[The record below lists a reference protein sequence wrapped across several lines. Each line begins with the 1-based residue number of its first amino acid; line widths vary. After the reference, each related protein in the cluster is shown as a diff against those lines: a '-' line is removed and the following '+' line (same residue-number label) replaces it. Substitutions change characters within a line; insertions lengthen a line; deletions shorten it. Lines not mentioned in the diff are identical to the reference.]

1 MTDAGLPAPAA
12 AELGLLREC
21 QDRVLEREGIPMV
34 LSLVSEVEQP
44 VPRVRDRRI
53 RADGQ
58 RLARSFDRHRA
69 ALAASQRDDDVGCL
83 TSVMQVVSYSDY
95 GRTEARLWQR

>member
-1 MTDAGLPAPAA
+1 MTEAGPRTAA
-12 AELGLLREC
+12 GVELGLLREC

-34 LSLVSEVEQP
+34 LTLVSEVAP
-44 VPRVRDRRI
+44 VPPVRDGRV

-58 RLARSFDRHRA
+58 RLARSFDHYRA

-83 TSVMQVVSYSDY
+83 ISVMQVVSYCDY
-95 GRTEARLWQR
+95 GRTEARLWPR

>member
-1 MTDAGLPAPAA
+1 MTEVGSAATAA

-34 LSLVSEVEQP
+34 LTLLSEVEQP
-44 VPRVRDRRI
+44 VPPARDRRV

-58 RLARSFDRHRA
+58 RLARSFDRCRA
-69 ALAASQRDDDVGCL
+69 ALAAGQRDDDVGCL
-83 TSVMQVVSYSDY
+83 ISVMQVVSYCDY
-95 GRTEARLWQR
+95 GRTEARLWPR

>member
-1 MTDAGLPAPAA
+1 MTDVGPGATAG

-34 LSLVSEVEQP
+34 LTLISEVEQP
-44 VPRVRDRRI
+44 VPPTRGGRV
-53 RADGQ
+53 RADGR
-58 RLARSFDRHRA
+58 RLARRFDYYRA

-83 TSVMQVVSYSDY
+83 ISVMQVVSYCDY
-95 GRTEARLWQR
+95 GRTEARLWPR